1 VRCRPLA
8 AVAVLAAFG
17 LGCGKKGP
25 PLPPLGHRPEPPAAV
40 EARQVGSELVFAF
53 VLPARY
59 TDGDPLA
66 GPPTVTVMRESLGGA
81 PVVVQR
87 FAPEV
92 VRAAPGTRVSLAIP
106 IAAAFEGVT
115 AGTATFRLETE
126 GPKGKPS
133 ARSAPLAVTRAEP
146 LAAPT
151 GLRSRQA
158 PEGIELEWAAVADAP
173 TGLGYN
179 VYRRAGSDADWGM
192 PLNAAPLGSALFMDR
207 DAAVGRLYEY
217 RVEAVISA
225 SKPPRASAPSD
236 TVSIQRRDETAPDP
250 PSEVRAVA
258 GADGVRVF
266 WFPPLAAD
274 LAGFRVYRAAPD
286 VPSAP
291 IAELPR
297 DATYYLDASVSAGLV
312 YTYRVTA
319 FDGAS
324 PPNESE
330 PSAAVSET
338 VPTEP
343 PPAVPP
349 GA

>member
-1 VRCRPLA
+1 MLA
-8 AVAVLAAFG
+8 ALD

-40 EARQVGSELVFAF
+40 EARQVGGELVLAF
-53 VLPARY
+53 VLPERY
-59 TDGDPLA
+59 TDGDPFA
-66 GPPTVTVMRESLGGA
+66 GSPTVRVLRESLGGA

-87 FAPEV
+87 FPPEV

-115 AGTATFRLETE
+115 ADTATFRVETQ
-126 GPKGKPS
+126 GPKGKAS
-133 ARSAPLAVTRAEP
+133 AWSAPLAVTRAEP
-146 LAAPT
+146 LPPPT
-151 GLRSRQA
+151 GLRSLQG
-158 PEGIELEWAAVADAP
+158 PDGVLLGWTAAADAP
-173 TGLGYN
+173 AGVEYN
-179 VYRRAGSDADWGM
+179 VYRRAASDAAWGM

-207 DAAVGRLYEY
+207 DAAVGLVYEY

-225 SKPPRASAPSD
+225 SKPPRASAPSEALR
-236 TVSIQRRDETAPDP
+236 IERRDETAPDP
-250 PSEVRAVA
+250 PTEVRAVA

-266 WFPPLAAD
+266 WFPPLAPD

-297 DATYYLDASVSAGLV
+297 DATYYLDAAVSAGV
-312 YTYRVTA
+312 AYTYHVTA
-319 FDGAS
+319 FDRAS
-324 PPNESE
+324 PANESE
-330 PSAAVSET
+330 PSAAVTET

-343 PPAVPP
+343 APALPP